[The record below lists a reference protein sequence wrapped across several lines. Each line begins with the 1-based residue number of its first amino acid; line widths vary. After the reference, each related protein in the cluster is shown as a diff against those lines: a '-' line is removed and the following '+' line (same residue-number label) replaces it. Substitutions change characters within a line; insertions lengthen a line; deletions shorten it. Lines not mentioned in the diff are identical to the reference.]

1 MKGIIGIRW
10 NPILFLL
17 AGLFLG
23 NVLAGSILSSSG
35 FTNCENNA
43 TITVNNAN
51 VQFDRSSLMVTFDV
65 SGTSSA
71 QQKVIA
77 DLTVSAY
84 GNQVYQKTFNPC
96 DASTFVGQLCPG
108 RLPKLFCRI
117 EVSPKLCSSSGGHL
131 LCSWLSSHS
140 NELRKPNPSHCILNS
155 RFGWRSYFETHGC
168 RWRAESCMY
177 TVWCN

>member
-1 MKGIIGIRW
+1 MLSKQTKKETWFIQPVPELEVWTCSSKSHTNLHSQLRYILIVGATSFVPSMRGITGLKR

-17 AGLFLG
+17 AGLSLS
-23 NVLAGSILSSSG
+23 NVLAGNVLSSSG

-51 VQFDRSSLMVTFDV
+51 VEFDRSSLTVIFDV

-96 DASTFVGQLCPG
+96 DAATFVGQLCPG
-108 RLPKLFCRI
+108 RRPRFSYYT
-117 EVSPKLCSSSGGHL
+117 EDVS
-131 LCSWLSSHS
+131 
-140 NELRKPNPSHCILNS
+140 
-155 RFGWRSYFETHGC
+155 
-168 RWRAESCMY
+168 
-177 TVWCN
+177 